1 MAKKNTDYLEAAK
14 KAREEAA
21 QRYES
26 GQEIRTEAKI
36 KNTWGNTGSKNAG
49 ASTSS
54 KVKIENRTK
63 TDVAKLTQQ
72 KKKEDASA
80 FKVLS
85 ETEKKSNT
93 TKKALEDYLASDEKK
108 ALKKKQMD
116 DQMAKAMLF
125 GVTDAQMEQEV
136 DRKEEQLKKEAD
148 YWEAQVKKEREAKTM
163 ERDTKAVESWDDADK
178 EELERYIQNRQSAF
192 VQSLNPAAT
201 GLPAQYEDSYLIQK
215 YGRQRLD
222 EIASSYQRQKNAEKI
237 AAQEQRG
244 RDAVNANGFSA
255 AGANVASV
263 GANLADTLLN
273 PLERIA
279 NMAGGKD
286 ARYSTLDPNA
296 GGQAAAYA
304 SGVRQQSAENI
315 AGSEEGVQLSDGL
328 NKREALALAYQG
340 GMGFLDTAARSAVGM
355 SPTVGA
361 GLAAMGSFNQTLADA
376 SAKGATPAEA
386 VAMATASAGIEA
398 LTEKIPLDELFKVA
412 NSGSK
417 SFGKVLL
424 NVMKQM
430 GIEVLE
436 EEASLIATTLAE
448 AAILRGKSSYNQQ
461 IMGAVLAGIPFE
473 QAKAMADNAILEEA
487 KQTAIVSAVS
497 GFMGATGAEY
507 NAYRY
512 VGNVDN
518 QQEQNAAPQAT
529 EAVQEQQEEVLTPD
543 AELTDIGNLL
553 EGLRQEQAD
562 QQEAADSEWMR
573 QMFEDAIAN
582 KNAEEAEA
590 QRKKTAQESDIA
602 RQNEKDRQKVAYESL
617 QEEIRKQKDLEKTIA
632 KAEQKLEETGKGSQA
647 RIDQL
652 KTDLE
657 RQKDIVSQKQK
668 FLNYREGNYD
678 TNLESAIKT
687 QQDLYENA
695 RMQVTLAIA
704 DYNDGR
710 ISAAQ
715 LQDAKNTYNNA
726 GQELYR
732 LKNMTPEQ
740 YRMELASIGLVG
752 DLTTKQKPTESNW
765 MEQSF
770 RQEQPVQ
777 TEQITAQQEQQEA
790 ERAATPQAKT
800 VNTKAQS
807 VPQNSTQRMD
817 TFEQSTEG
825 GQIKGTGAAEANF
838 SGKAAYQ
845 DLLQEGNVQPDRPGD
860 VRPMEVPKTDGNG
873 KRVTEFAANAYG
885 AEVTTDDMAN
895 TIESLIQDGELG
907 FDVRTNRESL
917 DNAAAAIKKRG
928 AASTR
933 KQLTNRIDHKKIQDG
948 DIEQGIL
955 LYAKYAEKGDIDNA
969 SEMLVDLAQMANITG
984 RNLQMFKLLRRM
996 TVEGQVMTLEKE
1008 VRRTVES
1015 LVRSG
1020 QVKKDYEPTF
1030 DPDLMSDYRKALEE
1044 LRAAKTPE
1052 AQEAAK
1058 QKAKE
1063 TQDAIYAVEAA
1074 KMPATIKAKW
1084 DAWRY
1089 MAMLGNV
1096 KTQVRNIAGN
1106 IMFKPY
1112 KEVKDTAA
1120 ALFEKALPKD
1130 RRTKALVQDP
1140 ALLKWAK
1147 SDAGSEDVQNALK
1160 YTAKLGDDVTS
1171 QKISEQRQIFD
1182 NKVLDNVRKF
1192 VEKVP
1197 QAGDM
1202 LFKNDYYA
1210 RSLAGFLKA
1219 RGYTAAQI
1227 QNGQIDNAVL
1237 TEARTYAID
1246 EAMKATFND
1255 SNAFSDAISSIGR
1268 GGQDNPWKKALNV
1281 AAEGILPFRRTP
1293 ANIVVRFA
1301 EYSPAGI
1308 AKGMWDMATHVRNGD
1323 MSAAAAID
1331 QIAAGLTGT
1340 GMMALGYMMAAGMNG
1355 VKLTGSGTE
1364 EDEKRQGHQDYAL
1377 EFAYDGQEYS
1387 YRIDWAA
1394 PANLPLFVGANIY
1407 NAMQNAGA
1415 DPDVSKFTSII
1426 RGMGTAFEPMLA
1438 LSCLSS
1444 FNDLVEG
1451 IRYAQEGEAV
1461 YNMAANVATSYFTQG
1476 IPALL
1481 RQGYQATQ
1489 ETKQTTFANDADPT
1503 IRDLQKTAANIPFV
1517 GDKFQ
1522 TEKVNAWG
1530 ETEDQG
1536 DWMTRTFN
1544 AFVNPGS
1551 VKEIDNGPLEQ
1562 EMNRL
1567 NDAQTENVTPPT
1579 ATKTL
1584 SYTDKQ
1590 GNAHNNVR
1598 LTEEQYQ
1605 TFAQTQ
1611 GKTAKDILDSMIKS
1625 ADYAAM
1631 NDEQKAK
1638 AIQQAYS
1645 YARKKAEIA
1654 AIGDDHTGY
1663 DESWM
1668 MEMDAGA
1675 GADYIIRR
1683 VTKSEISGAMD
1694 ALDTA
1699 WDKGYDTT
1707 GRSDDLK
1714 WAYDT
1719 FSKMSDGAKADAREW
1734 LTGTAAK
1741 YVEAREKGISHDDF
1755 LSAAKNVELVKG
1767 TGANGTVRDIDRRE
1781 AIAKTTG
1788 LSAKEIDTV
1797 MKAYMEDYDPD
1808 AESPKTTELK
1818 YDYIRH
1824 VMGLTPAQYAETYRA
1839 RLDNS
1844 KKKDQ
1849 IAAMV
1854 ALGYDKKVATKLY
1867 NIYAGNK
1874 KGKAAYMGYYN
1885 SK

>member
-54 KVKIENRTK
+54 EVKIENRTK

-93 TKKALEDYLASDEKK
+93 AKKALEDYLASDEKK

-255 AGANVASV
+255 AGANVTSV

-273 PLERIA
+273 PLGRIA

-461 IMGAVLAGIPFE
+461 IMGAVLDGVPFE

-512 VGNVDN
+512 SGNVDN

-529 EAVQEQQEEVLTPD
+529 EA
-543 AELTDIGNLL
+543 
-553 EGLRQEQAD
+553 
-562 QQEAADSEWMR
+562 
-573 QMFEDAIAN
+573 
-582 KNAEEAEA
+582 
-590 QRKKTAQESDIA
+590 
-602 RQNEKDRQKVAYESL
+602 
-617 QEEIRKQKDLEKTIA
+617 
-632 KAEQKLEETGKGSQA
+632 
-647 RIDQL
+647 
-652 KTDLE
+652 
-657 RQKDIVSQKQK
+657 
-668 FLNYREGNYD
+668 
-678 TNLESAIKT
+678 T
-687 QQDLYENA
+687 Q
-695 RMQVTLAIA
+695 
-704 DYNDGR
+704 
-710 ISAAQ
+710 
-715 LQDAKNTYNNA
+715 
-726 GQELYR
+726 
-732 LKNMTPEQ
+732 
-740 YRMELASIGLVG
+740 
-752 DLTTKQKPTESNW
+752 
-765 MEQSF
+765 
-770 RQEQPVQ
+770 
-777 TEQITAQQEQQEA
+777 TAQQEEQTQTQDNVEQPAQTEQEQPQTVQA
-790 ERAATPQAKT
+790 PEKTPQNKAMDST
-800 VNTKAQS
+800 VETITGKKQEVAE
-807 VPQNSTQRMD
+807 PSTQQMD

-928 AASTR
+928 AAATR
-933 KQLTNRIDHKKIQDG
+933 KQLTNRIDRKKIQDG

-1030 DPDLMSDYRKALEE
+1030 DPDLMSGYRKALEE

-1130 RRTKALVQDP
+1130 RRTKALVHDP

-1767 TGANGTVRDIDRRE
+1767 TGSNGTVRDIDRRE

-1808 AESPKTTELK
+1808 AESPKTTEIK